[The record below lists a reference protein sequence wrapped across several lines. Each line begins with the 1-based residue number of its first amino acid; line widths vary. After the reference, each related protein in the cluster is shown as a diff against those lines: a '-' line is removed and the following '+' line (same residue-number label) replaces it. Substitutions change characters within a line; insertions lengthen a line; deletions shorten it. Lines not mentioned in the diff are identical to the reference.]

1 MGLGGVMSGVP
12 TAAAMVPAAAVNYD
26 GRLFRPL
33 EGDPGGEAPSGLY
46 HQDGDLVW
54 VEIRGGAVRAGRL
67 VGHAGPDGTLDAAY
81 CMALAGGGLVAG
93 RCTSLPTVL
102 ADGRLR
108 LEERWRRIDGTS
120 GVSWIEEVRNDEH

>member
-1 MGLGGVMSGVP
+1 MGLGGVMTGTA
-12 TAAAMVPAAAVNYD
+12 TAAAMAPATALNYD
-26 GRLFRPL
+26 GRRFRPL
-33 EGDPGGEAPSGLY
+33 SGDPGGEVPSGLY

-67 VGHAGPDGTLDAAY
+67 VGHAGPDGALDAAY
-81 CMALAGGGLVAG
+81 CMVLAGGGLVAG
-93 RCTSLPTVL
+93 RCTSVPTVL

-120 GVSWIEEVRNDEH
+120 GVSWIEEVPDND

>member
-1 MGLGGVMSGVP
+1 VITGA
-12 TAAAMVPAAAVNYD
+12 TAALAATVNYD
-26 GRLFRPL
+26 GRRFRPL
-33 EGDPGGEAPSGLY
+33 AGDPGGEVPSGLY

-81 CMALAGGGLVAG
+81 CMVLAGGGLVAG

-102 ADGRLR
+102 PDGRLR

-120 GVSWIEEVRNDEH
+120 GVSWIEEVRDNDD